1 MNLTNPECISLVVAV
16 SLLVAAAGGCSPTG
30 PAVDRMV
37 EKREAFN
44 QEPEWKA
51 QWREAD
57 YVLPP
62 YPSDANLIEVQI
74 EGPKSFKF
82 FLDAQSIAVYDDA
95 VVRYTL
101 VARSPSGSD
110 NVTFEG
116 MRCETGEYKSYAF
129 GSTERTWT
137 QSRNAEWYP
146 IRDLDRNKIRH
157 SLYRFYVCPYGVPQ
171 RDASRVVAA
180 LKRGIPMPAGR

>member
-1 MNLTNPECISLVVAV
+1 MKPTKSECLSLVLVA
-16 SLLVAAAGGCSPTG
+16 SLLVVVASACSPTG

-37 EKREAFN
+37 EKREAFKT
-44 QEPEWKA
+44 EPEWNE
-51 QWREAD
+51 QWREAQ

-74 EGPKSFKF
+74 EGPRSFKF
-82 FLDAQSIAVYDDA
+82 YLDAQSIAVYDDA

-116 MRCETGEYKSYAF
+116 MRCETGEYKSYAY

-146 IRDLDRNKIRH
+146 IRDVDRNKIRL

-171 RDASRVVAA
+171 RDATRVVTA
-180 LKRGIPMPAGR
+180 LKRGIPRPEGR